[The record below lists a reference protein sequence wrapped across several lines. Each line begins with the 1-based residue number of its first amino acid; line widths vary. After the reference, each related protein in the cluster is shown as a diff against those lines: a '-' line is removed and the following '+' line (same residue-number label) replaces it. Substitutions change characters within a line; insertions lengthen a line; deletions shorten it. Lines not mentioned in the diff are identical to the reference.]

1 VKILILNKHPSVS
14 IGGSEIQCDL
24 LASGLV
30 ERGHAV
36 HYGAFGGVASG
47 RSFPYPCAA
56 LSHRDAD
63 CLGELLEH
71 VDPEL
76 VYWRFNLRR
85 FLRAAKVIHRHGPKL
100 VFGVSHE
107 TDVQKLPRFSRR
119 PSLRRSLR
127 HLVNYQG
134 YRYVDGLI
142 SLNPDLLGQVPV
154 RRQVHIPNMMEE
166 AARPFSWPAP
176 FIAWVANMK
185 ERKRPERFIEL
196 AARLHDA
203 GLGVDCLMVGEIQ
216 SKTYRFIEDPARTPA
231 NLHYL
236 GAKDPLEVNG
246 ILQQSLF
253 LVHTCQAEGF
263 GNVFIQSWLQG
274 KPTLSLDY
282 DPNGVIEREMLGRL
296 CGTMNRL
303 FEETKTLIGDEAR
316 RRAIG
321 ERARDY
327 ARKNHAP
334 ELNLSRFEAFFE
346 EVLRTRRRV
355 K

>member
-1 VKILILNKHPSVS
+1 MQILILNKHPSAT

-24 LASGLV
+24 LARGMLA
-30 ERGHAV
+30 RGHDV

-47 RSFPYPCAA
+47 HSSPYPCTA
-56 LSHRDAD
+56 LSPRDTVS
-63 CLGELLEH
+63 LERLLER

-85 FLRAAKVIHRHGPKL
+85 FLRAAKVIRRHGPKL
-100 VFGVSHE
+100 VFSVSHE
-107 TDVQKLPRFSRR
+107 SDVQKLPRSLRR
-119 PSLRRSLR
+119 RSLRRSLR

-134 YRYVDGLI
+134 YWYVDGLI
-142 SLNPDLLGQVPV
+142 SLNRNLLGRVPV

-166 AARPFSWPAP
+166 TAHPFSWPVP
-176 FIAWVANMK
+176 FIAWVSNVK

-196 AARLHDA
+196 AAKLHDA
-203 GLGVDCLMVGEIQ
+203 GLGVDCLMVGNIHSE
-216 SKTYRFIEDPARTPA
+216 TYRFIEDPERTPA

-253 LVHTCQAEGF
+253 LVHTCEAEGF

-274 KPTLSLDY
+274 KSTLSLDY
-282 DPNGVIEREMLGRL
+282 DPDGVIEREALGRL
-296 CGTMNRL
+296 CGTMDRL
-303 FEETKTLIGDEAR
+303 FEETKTLVGDKTGR
-316 RRAIG
+316 RTIG

-334 ELNLSRFEAFFE
+334 ELNVPRFEAFFE
-346 EVLRTRRRV
+346 EVLGV
-355 K
+355 APP